1 MSKKM
6 NAKETKTVSSFYG
19 SKSDWVKFEFPY
31 PEVNMK
37 NLFDNAFNGKAVV
50 CEDEQGLYI
59 TGKSYI
65 NSNILDP
72 YRMYHRRKPKVNS
85 DGIYSVE

>member
-6 NAKETKTVSSFYG
+6 NAQQKTIITSFYG

-31 PEVNMK
+31 PEINMK
-37 NLFDNAFNGKAVV
+37 NLFDDAFNGKAVV
-50 CEDEQGLYI
+50 CEDEKGLYI
-59 TGKSYI
+59 TGKSFI
-65 NSNILDP
+65 DSHILDP

-85 DGIYSVE
+85 DGTYSVE

>member
-6 NAKETKTVSSFYG
+6 NAQQSANIATFYG

-31 PEVNMK
+31 PEVNMS
-37 NLFDNAFNGKAVV
+37 NLFEHEFSGKAVV

-65 NSNILDP
+65 DSHVLDP
-72 YRMYHRRKPKVNS
+72 HRIYDRRKPIVNS
-85 DGIYSVE
+85 DGTYSI